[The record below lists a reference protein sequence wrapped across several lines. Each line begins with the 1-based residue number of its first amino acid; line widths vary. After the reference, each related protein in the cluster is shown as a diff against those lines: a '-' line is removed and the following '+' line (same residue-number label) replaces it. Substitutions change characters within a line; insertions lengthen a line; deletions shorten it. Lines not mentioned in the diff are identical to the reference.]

1 MPTRSVRIPYPAG
14 DSREGRH
21 NHQVGIIRVDAK
33 HRERKGRTQVD
44 QGCEYPLLGLVP
56 HCLRFGPTGE
66 DVCDGEGLG
75 ELAAAVTALV
85 ADQVDLHEPRRLS
98 SQSAQVR
105 IEICDFNRD
114 PGLVPE
120 RPLSSRRLRSPA
132 SRRSIVAADIAHNFA
147 AVAYGTSSS

>member
-66 DVCDGEGLG
+66 DVCDSEGLG
-75 ELAAAVTALV
+75 ELAAGVTALV
-85 ADQVDLHEPRRLS
+85 ADQVDLYEPRRLLIPVGPG
-98 SQSAQVR
+98 A
-105 IEICDFNRD
+105 DRD
-114 PGLVPE
+114 L
-120 RPLSSRRLRSPA
+120 
-132 SRRSIVAADIAHNFA
+132 
-147 AVAYGTSSS
+147 